1 MKIELLHLSAELE
14 EKKQILQKALADKE
28 NNAHK
33 LQQEIEVISYKYD
46 RLQKQSLETSTV
58 GKKLISLTKKNRL
71 EDSQLPTDKTWH
83 SIMTEVDKIYP
94 QFYSLLKEAFPNL
107 TESEYQYCY
116 LHIFGFD
123 ANDEAKLLGINPAS
137 VRMKRT
143 RIYQEVQLKHNKE
156 TVLFMV
162 RNFIMLKQCASL
174 PTRFCKKKIGSY
186 GALIFCATLT
196 TRSKGDST
204 ISAAAART
212 RSTTDRIS
220 T

>member
-107 TESEYQYCY
+107 TESEY
-116 LHIFGFD
+116 LEF
-123 ANDEAKLLGINPAS
+123 NL
-137 VRMKRT
+137 
-143 RIYQEVQLKHNKE
+143 
-156 TVLFMV
+156 
-162 RNFIMLKQCASL
+162 
-174 PTRFCKKKIGSY
+174 
-186 GALIFCATLT
+186 
-196 TRSKGDST
+196 
-204 ISAAAART
+204 
-212 RSTTDRIS
+212 
-220 T
+220 